1 MCNANFN
8 FSDTLWNQFYEWRS
22 DKYINELV
30 GKMPEAAVS
39 QGHTS
44 ELFFSFT
51 KVTISNSFVIF
62 KRDFLNVKTV
72 EKVDLTNIKNYI

>member
-22 DKYINELV
+22 GKYINELV

-39 QGHTS
+39 QGHAS

-51 KVTISNSFVIF
+51 KVTISDFFVIF
-62 KRDFLNVKTV
+62 KRLNVKTV
-72 EKVDLTNIKNYI
+72 EKV